1 MNCLICNAA
10 SNYYFS
16 KEYTEAP
23 YNILMKKIGIIDYY
37 KCVNCGFVLSKTHAE
52 LDVEAWVELN
62 FKAHTIFEIG
72 KDEKDKIVNQPPYAD
87 QALMLVVLAKKGIID
102 ITNMVDYAAGYGTL
116 SKFLSSYFN
125 IELQVYDPYVQ
136 DDDKS
141 KYVSTENLEKYKT
154 VLNSAMF
161 EHILN
166 RVDLDTVNNLVT
178 DDGCLI
184 LHTLIS
190 ENIPQNPDWFY
201 LKPPAHTAFHTNK
214 SMGILMEQWGYQSS
228 IYCPKSKSWILLKKD
243 RESLQNTIAII
254 NKELQTD
261 YLYYK
266 KGFVDYWKG
275 F

>member
-23 YNILMKKIGIIDYY
+23 YNILMEKIGIIDYY

-62 FKAHTIFEIG
+62 FKAHTIFENG

-87 QALMLVVLAKKGIID
+87 QALMLVVLGKKGIID
-102 ITNMVDYAAGYGTL
+102 ITNMLDYAAGYGTL

-125 IELQVYDPYVQ
+125 IELPVYDPYVQ
-136 DDDKS
+136 DADKS
-141 KYVSTENLEKYKT
+141 KYISTENLGKYKT

-166 RVDLDTVNNLVT
+166 RVDLDTVNDLVA

-184 LHTLIS
+184 LHTLIC
-190 ENIPQNPDWFY
+190 ENIPQNPEWFY

-243 RESLQNTIAII
+243 SESLEDTIAVI
-254 NKELQTD
+254 NEELQTD